1 MTVGD
6 SKGIQIIML
15 DFSSGVHI
23 FKLFTQKFSSVFSMF
38 PIGKN
43 CLLELTSFVPDK
55 GSTTFVD
62 CRRYTYK
69 LIPVKF

>member
-6 SKGIQIIML
+6 SRRLQIIML

-23 FKLFTQKFSSVFSMF
+23 FKLFTQKFSSVFSKF

-43 CLLELTSFVPDK
+43 CLLELTIFVPDK
-55 GSTTFVD
+55 GSATFVD

-69 LIPVKF
+69 LISVKF